1 MEYEERLSMLE
12 ETIERKE
19 EIISRLQD
27 KITEIKGE
35 LFLLEIEKEDLVE
48 NGDPDVTSSGLSY
61 IRSPEGKDILE

>member
-27 KITEIKGE
+27 KITESE
-35 LFLLEIEKEDLVE
+35 L
-48 NGDPDVTSSGLSY
+48 PTT
-61 IRSPEGKDILE
+61 